1 MNAAESYWEAVEGN
15 RLPIS
20 LVIETPDGVRGLA
33 TVVFGREATKTS
45 DVSNPAKDKDER
57 AESVL
62 RAMKL
67 AKDKVESEYEGIKFG
82 QQV

>member
-1 MNAAESYWEAVEGN
+1 MNAAESYWEAVELG

-20 LVIETPDGVRGLA
+20 LVIETPEGVRGLA
-33 TVVFGREATKTS
+33 TVAFPREMTKTS
-45 DVSNPAKDKDER
+45 DISNPARDKDER
-57 AESVL
+57 AYSVL

-67 AKDKVESEYEGIKFG
+67 AKDKVEEEYEGIKFG